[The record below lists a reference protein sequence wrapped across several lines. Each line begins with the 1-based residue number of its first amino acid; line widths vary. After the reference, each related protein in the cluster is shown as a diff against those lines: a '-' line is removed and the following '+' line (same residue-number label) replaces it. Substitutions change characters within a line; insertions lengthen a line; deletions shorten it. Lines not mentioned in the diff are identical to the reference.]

1 MQLII
6 ESKTLNVDDVAKII
20 NNFSRKVI
28 LKRLDSSEINHMIFF
43 IDIEYDKLKE
53 LDKTL
58 KDKDKQISLV
68 FMNNMII
75 V

>member
-1 MQLII
+1 
-6 ESKTLNVDDVAKII
+6 
-20 NNFSRKVI
+20 
-28 LKRLDSSEINHMIFF
+28 MIFF

-68 FMNNMII
+68 FMNNKII